1 MPFQENKPGSRAIY
15 ELFVNFLAHTA
26 KNITVRICTVTIWS
40 TFLCRFRKTIFFA
53 NERVV
58 FLIRDQNVVIQCV
71 FCKRFLFFVT
81 RIRKRNKLTPFM
93 PRKPLYEELS
103 GAVGCFCRQAGGE
116 AVPLPAPVHN
126 CAAGGS
132 LSGGPWNKCLACGW
146 GFDIFVIFHFRHERR
161 KHSSAFV
168 TKIFRSAVYNFRT
181 KILRQ
186 KNLAPAD

>member
-1 MPFQENKPGSRAIY
+1 MIP
-15 ELFVNFLAHTA
+15 L
-26 KNITVRICTVTIWS
+26 
-40 TFLCRFRKTIFFA
+40 
-53 NERVV
+53 
-58 FLIRDQNVVIQCV
+58 
-71 FCKRFLFFVT
+71 FVT

-126 CAAGGS
+126 RAAGGS
-132 LSGGPWNKCLACGW
+132 LSSGPWNKCLACGW

-186 KNLAPAD
+186 KIWLPRTDSQSTGAVCHLETIVISTPSYRSDSPASSRWESHSELFWDF